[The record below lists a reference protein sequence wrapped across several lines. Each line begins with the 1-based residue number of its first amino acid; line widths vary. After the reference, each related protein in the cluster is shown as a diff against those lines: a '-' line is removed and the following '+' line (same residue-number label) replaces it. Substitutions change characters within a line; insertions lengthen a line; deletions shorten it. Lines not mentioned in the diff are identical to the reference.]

1 VKERLTAIKI
11 KNAGDGKLFD
21 GGGLILVKT
30 GGSGKWVFR
39 FSHLGKR
46 REMGLGAW
54 PVVSLA
60 DARALRDRWARVLA
74 AGDDPISIRDAETAE
89 AIAERDREDPTFAEL
104 VDLVFE
110 ARRDNLRGGGARGRW
125 RSPLDLYM
133 IPALGRKPGSKLT
146 QRDIADALRPIWR
159 KKYPTAVKAIQRTK
173 IVLRSAKRMGFPVDP
188 EIVDSAQEIL
198 GVVNHV
204 VQHTPH
210 VAWQDIPDL
219 YAALPDTSGGWCN
232 RWCILTAVRLFPAR
246 GAMVSEIEG
255 DVWTVPAQRMKGM
268 VGQVSD
274 FRVPLSDPAM
284 EIVERAREFEQ
295 DFLFPGARDGKPI
308 TDAAVEKCL
317 REIGAAGTPHGFRT
331 SFRTWAQ
338 ATAVSF
344 DVAEMALSHIIGN
357 KVVRS
362 YARDDLLDQRRVVM
376 QSWARFVTGQEANVI
391 SLRR

>member
-1 VKERLTAIKI
+1 MKERLTAIKV
-11 KNAGDGKLFD
+11 KNAEDGKLFD
-21 GGGLILVKT
+21 GGGLILVKKDAA
-30 GGSGKWVFR
+30 GKWVFR
-39 FSHLGKR
+39 FTHLGKR
-46 REMGLGAW
+46 REMGLGSW
-54 PVVSLA
+54 PLVTLA
-60 DARALRDRWARVLA
+60 DARDLRDRWARVLA
-74 AGDDPISIRDAETAE
+74 AGDDPIAVRDAETQA
-89 AIAERDREDPTFAEL
+89 AIAQRDRADPTFAEL

-110 ARRDNLRGGGARGRW
+110 AKRDNLRGRGDRGRW

-133 IPALGRKPGSKLT
+133 IPAFGRKPGSKLT

-159 KKYPTAVKAIQRTK
+159 KKHPTAEKAIQRTRM
-173 IVLRSAKRMGFPVDP
+173 VLKSAKRMRFPVDP
-188 EIVDSAQEIL
+188 DIVDSAQEIL

-210 VAWQDIPDL
+210 VAWQDIPAL
-219 YAALPDTSGGWCN
+219 YATLPDTSAGWCN

-246 GAMVSEIEG
+246 AAMVSEIEG

-268 VGQVSD
+268 EGQVSD
-274 FRVPLSDPAM
+274 FRVPLSDPAI
-284 EIVERAREFEQ
+284 EIAKRAREFEQ
-295 DFLFPGARDGKPI
+295 EYLFPGMREGKPI

-344 DVAEMALSHIIGN
+344 DVAEMALSHVVGN

-391 SLRR
+391 PIRV